1 MKTAILL
8 ICIMA
13 ISTISQ
19 AQISIPALSPRST
32 VRQEI
37 GLAHAAINYGRPSL
51 KGRKMLGEDY
61 IPFGKVWRFGANMV
75 TTLELTDEMLI
86 NGKPLAKG
94 KYAMV
99 AIPGAAEWTIIIN
112 SNAGQ
117 WGVYEYNDS
126 KDVLRFNVKA
136 EKLGETI
143 ETVSFTFEEI
153 MPTSASVVFHW
164 ENTKLKFSLVHQSD
178 EKVSAEIKEKTSKEK
193 PSESTFMEAAEYYL
207 LMNRDLE
214 QALIWSTKV
223 LEMTKSPFRFNLKA
237 QIAEK
242 LGKCGEA
249 TEAAKGAIEYAEKNG
264 DVAAITLAKKIIK
277 GCEGRK

>member
-51 KGRKMLGEDY
+51 KGRKMLGEGY